1 MKSTRNIFFFTL
13 FLVLSCQ
20 TKKMEKESQNE
31 DATSSKQTD
40 FSAEDYTLKVKNLLL
55 DSIENE
61 SFKLRKQLKSDEEY
75 EKVIQFTI
83 DTFKINQYTKR
94 KMIYFYTTNGM
105 NMVVNEETHRYDSLM
120 NFYYFKLKNE
130 LSTKDQQILK
140 IAQLSWLNYRDKE
153 LDLIGLLRDEKYSGG
168 GTIQSNLFTGMHNSL
183 VIQRTI
189 ELFEHYSGVEK
200 Y

>member
-120 NFYYFKLKNE
+120 NVYYTKLKNE

-140 IAQLSWLNYRDKE
+140 SAQLSWLNYRDKE

-168 GTIQSNLFTGMHNSL
+168 GTIQSNLYTGMHNSL

-189 ELFEHYSGVEK
+189 ELFEHYNGVYK

>member
-1 MKSTRNIFFFTL
+1 MKSTRNIFFFSL
-13 FLVLSCQ
+13 FLVFSCQ
-20 TKKMEKESQNE
+20 TKKMDKVYQNE
-31 DATSSKQTD
+31 DATPSKQTN
-40 FSAEDYTLKVKNLLL
+40 FTAENYTLNVKTLLL

-120 NFYYFKLKNE
+120 NVYYTKLKNE

-168 GTIQSNLFTGMHNSL
+168 GTIQSNLYTGMHNSL

-189 ELFEHYSGVEK
+189 ELFEHYSGVEN

>member
-1 MKSTRNIFFFTL
+1 M
-13 FLVLSCQ
+13 
-20 TKKMEKESQNE
+20 SQQE
-31 DATSSKQTD
+31 DDKPSKQTN
-40 FSAEDYTLKVKNLLL
+40 FTAEDYTLKVQTLLL

-61 SFKLRKQLKSDEEY
+61 SVELRKQLKINEEY

-83 DTFKINQYTKR
+83 DTFKINQYAKR

-120 NFYYFKLKNE
+120 NVYYTKLKNE

-140 IAQLSWLNYRDKE
+140 NAQLSWMNYRDKE

-168 GTIQSNLFTGMHNSL
+168 GTIQSNIYTGMHNSL

-189 ELFEHYSGVEK
+189 ELFEHYNGVYKE
-200 Y
+200 

>member
-13 FLVLSCQ
+13 FLVFSCQ
-20 TKKMEKESQNE
+20 TKKMEKVSQNE
-31 DATSSKQTD
+31 DAKPSKQTN
-40 FSAEDYTLKVKNLLL
+40 FTAEDYTLKVKTLLL

-61 SFKLRKQLKSDEEY
+61 SFKLRKQLKREDVS

-94 KMIYFYTTNGM
+94 KIIYFYTTNGM

-120 NFYYFKLKNE
+120 NVYYIKLKNE

-140 IAQLSWLNYRDKE
+140 SAQLSWLNYRDKE

>member
-31 DATSSKQTD
+31 DATPSKQTN
-40 FSAEDYTLKVKNLLL
+40 FTAENYTLNVKTLLL

-61 SFKLRKQLKSDEEY
+61 SFKLRKQLESDEEY

-120 NFYYFKLKNE
+120 NVYYTKLKNE

-140 IAQLSWLNYRDKE
+140 SAQLSWLNYRDKE

-168 GTIQSNLFTGMHNSL
+168 GTIQSNLYTGMHNSL

-189 ELFEHYSGVEK
+189 ELFEHYNGVYK

>member
-31 DATSSKQTD
+31 DATPSKQTN
-40 FSAEDYTLKVKNLLL
+40 FTAENYTLNVKTLLL

-75 EKVIQFTI
+75 EKVIEFTI

-120 NFYYFKLKNE
+120 NVYYTKLKNE

-140 IAQLSWLNYRDKE
+140 SAQLSWLNYRDKE

-168 GTIQSNLFTGMHNSL
+168 GTIQSNLYTGMHNSL

-189 ELFEHYSGVEK
+189 ELFEHYNGVYK

>member
-20 TKKMEKESQNE
+20 TKKMVKVSQNE
-31 DATSSKQTD
+31 DATPSKQTN
-40 FSAEDYTLKVKNLLL
+40 FTAENYTLKVKTLLL

-61 SFKLRKQLKSDEEY
+61 SFNLRKQLKREEEY

-120 NFYYFKLKNE
+120 NVYYTKLKNE

-140 IAQLSWLNYRDKE
+140 SAQLSWLNYRDKE

-168 GTIQSNLFTGMHNSL
+168 GTIQSNLYTGMHNSL

-189 ELFEHYSGVEK
+189 ELFEHYNGLYK
-200 Y
+200 

>member
-1 MKSTRNIFFFTL
+1 
-13 FLVLSCQ
+13 
-20 TKKMEKESQNE
+20 MEKESQNE

-61 SFKLRKQLKSDEEY
+61 SFKLRKQLKIDEEY

-120 NFYYFKLKNE
+120 NVYYFKLKNE

-189 ELFEHYSGVEK
+189 ELFEHYNGVYK
-200 Y
+200 

>member
-1 MKSTRNIFFFTL
+1 MKSTHNIFFLTL
-13 FLVLSCQ
+13 FLVFSCQ
-20 TKKMEKESQNE
+20 TNKMDKVSQQE
-31 DATSSKQTD
+31 DDKPSKQTN
-40 FSAEDYTLKVKNLLL
+40 FTAEDYTLKVQTLLL

-61 SFKLRKQLKSDEEY
+61 SVELRKQLKIDEEY

-120 NFYYFKLKNE
+120 NVYYTKLKNE

-140 IAQLSWLNYRDKE
+140 NAQLSWMNYRDKE

-168 GTIQSNLFTGMHNSL
+168 GTIQSNIYTGMHNSL

-189 ELFEHYSGVEK
+189 ELFEHYNGVYKE
-200 Y
+200 

>member
-13 FLVLSCQ
+13 FLVFGCQ
-20 TKKMEKESQNE
+20 TKKMGKVSQNE

-61 SFKLRKQLKSDEEY
+61 SFNLRKQLKREEES

-120 NFYYFKLKNE
+120 NVYYTKLKNE
-130 LSTKDQQILK
+130 LSTNDQQILK
-140 IAQLSWLNYRDKE
+140 SAQLSWLNYRDKE
-153 LDLIGLLRDEKYSGG
+153 LDLIGLLRDKKYSGG
-168 GTIQSNLFTGMHNSL
+168 GTIQSNLFTGMYNSL

-189 ELFEHYSGVEK
+189 ELFEHYNGVYK